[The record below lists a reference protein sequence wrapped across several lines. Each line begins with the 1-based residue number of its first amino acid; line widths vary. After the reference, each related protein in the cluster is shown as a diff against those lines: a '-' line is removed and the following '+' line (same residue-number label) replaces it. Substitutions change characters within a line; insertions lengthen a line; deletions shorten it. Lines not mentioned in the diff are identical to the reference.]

1 MAPSETVAEAVRAAA
16 ADIRKLDPGALANLR
31 RTTEGRI
38 APAFWRL
45 VSRHPQTIGRPQQ
58 EHTWK
63 AILRIIAILTPT
75 GNPDDRPSLPS
86 LHDHSQRLGKVLCD
100 GGNPN
105 WGNEDK
111 RPALSESRLAQ
122 LLSARGNQRAVL
134 LTRAARAI
142 ARSRSPNFGINVV
155 DLAYALLRPDD
166 MTSIAKPYYDRLDAA
181 QRAEP
186 TGETPR

>member
-16 ADIRKLDPGALANLR
+16 ADIRKLDPGALADLR
-31 RTTEGRI
+31 RATEGRI

-45 VSRHPQTIGRPQQ
+45 VSRHPQTIGRPRQ

-75 GNPDDRPSLPS
+75 GNPDRPS

-105 WGNEDK
+105 WGKEDK
-111 RPALSESRLAQ
+111 RPALSESRMAQ
-122 LLSARGNQRAVL
+122 LLSSRGNQRAVL

-142 ARSRSPNFGINVV
+142 ARSRSPNCGINVV